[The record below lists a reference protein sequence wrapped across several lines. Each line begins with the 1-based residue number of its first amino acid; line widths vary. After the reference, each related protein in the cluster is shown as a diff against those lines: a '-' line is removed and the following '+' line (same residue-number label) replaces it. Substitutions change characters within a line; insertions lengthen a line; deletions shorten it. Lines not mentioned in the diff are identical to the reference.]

1 MDNMYGGLRDSDKW
15 HASGH
20 ESPLQQCTAQ
30 VISLLQCASVVV
42 FSRYLCSHQLHLAGQ
57 KATYSENEVL
67 YKDIVGSHSSSTVYT
82 EGYAWN
88 VIRNCN
94 MSVIVA
100 LEI

>member
-15 HASGH
+15 HAILH
-20 ESPLQQCTAQ
+20 CTGK
-30 VISLLQCASVVV
+30 CASVVV

-94 MSVIVA
+94 MSVIVE